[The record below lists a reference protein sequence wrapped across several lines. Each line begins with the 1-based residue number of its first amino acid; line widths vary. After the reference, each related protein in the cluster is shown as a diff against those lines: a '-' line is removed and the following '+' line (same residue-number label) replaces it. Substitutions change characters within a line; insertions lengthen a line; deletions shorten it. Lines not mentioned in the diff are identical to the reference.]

1 MKFEKLDENKI
12 RIILNLNDLEDK
24 NIDFHTFMSNSIETQ
39 DLFIDML
46 KQAEKEIGFISNNYN
61 LHIEAFSTSDGN
73 FVFNITRISSI
84 NLPKK
89 NNIVYKRKKQHIN
102 RNLTI
107 YEFNSFDDYCNF
119 CHFISTMSGNYTG
132 NSILILYNSKYYLI
146 LYNIKMDFIRLKHFY
161 IYASEFANLY
171 TSSKLFANLLF
182 EHGENLIHDNAIEIG
197 VNYL

>member
-61 LHIEAFSTSDGN
+61 LHIEAFATSDGN

-132 NSILILYNSKYYLI
+132 DSSLILYNSKYYLI